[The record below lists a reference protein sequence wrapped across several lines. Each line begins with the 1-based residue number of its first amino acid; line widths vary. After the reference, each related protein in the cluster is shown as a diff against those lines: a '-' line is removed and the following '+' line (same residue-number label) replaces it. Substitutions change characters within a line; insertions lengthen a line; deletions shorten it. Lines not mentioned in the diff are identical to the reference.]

1 MPGFSLM
8 VAETISQVTEGLS
21 ATCACKAGRAKEE
34 CAYELFRSSQSI
46 FMQAEKMGE
55 GKSIYKKG
63 RIKEKRELTSFFDT
77 ALVKVFFKSSIVS

>member
-8 VAETISQVTEGLS
+8 VAETISQVTEGLF

-46 FMQAEKMGE
+46 FMQAEKMGKE
-55 GKSIYKKG
+55 SLSIKKAVSKK
-63 RIKEKRELTSFFDT
+63 KESRSHSL
-77 ALVKVFFKSSIVS
+77 IQP

>member
-46 FMQAEKMGE
+46 FMQAEKMRKE
-55 GKSIYKKG
+55 SLSIKKAVS
-63 RIKEKRELTSFFDT
+63 KKKRELTSFFDT